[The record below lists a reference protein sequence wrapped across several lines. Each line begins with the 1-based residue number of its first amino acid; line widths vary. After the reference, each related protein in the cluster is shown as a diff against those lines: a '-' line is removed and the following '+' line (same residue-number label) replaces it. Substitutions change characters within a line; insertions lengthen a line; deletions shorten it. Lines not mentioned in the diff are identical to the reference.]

1 MKSRVFQF
9 LALLT
14 VFVLQLVAIGPND
27 VAAQAGGAK
36 PAANLE
42 ITVDDQRDLD
52 VILEESRSVDI
63 DVENA
68 RLRTIAANNRADKVR
83 AQYELVRLRI
93 LTSRKLDPAAFDV
106 VYEPVEKNGVKA
118 NEWLI
123 RPRATPQSS
132 PPPAKP

>member
-1 MKSRVFQF
+1 MKKFLIIL
-9 LALLT
+9 LALLFAVPAYAGDETKGPGLELT
-14 VFVLQLVAIGPND
+14 VND
-27 VAAQAGGAK
+27 S
-36 PAANLE
+36 
-42 ITVDDQRDLD
+42 RDLD
-52 VILEESRSVDI
+52 AILEESKAVDI
-63 DVENA
+63 DTENA
-68 RLRTIAANNRADKVR
+68 RLRTIAAAHRADKVR